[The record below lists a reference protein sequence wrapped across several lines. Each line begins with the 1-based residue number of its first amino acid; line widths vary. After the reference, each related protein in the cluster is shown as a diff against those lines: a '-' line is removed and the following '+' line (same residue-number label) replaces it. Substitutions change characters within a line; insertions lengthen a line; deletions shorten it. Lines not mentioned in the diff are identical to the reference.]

1 MMLRFIN
8 YKLREVT
15 DVFISF
21 SSTTAN
27 NNNIDKSSIMLNN
40 KIVIANA
47 FTVKTALSCS
57 TK

>member
-27 NNNIDKSSIMLNN
+27 NNNIDKSLIMLNK
-40 KIVIANA
+40 KIVIGNA

>member
-27 NNNIDKSSIMLNN
+27 NNNIDKSLVMLNK